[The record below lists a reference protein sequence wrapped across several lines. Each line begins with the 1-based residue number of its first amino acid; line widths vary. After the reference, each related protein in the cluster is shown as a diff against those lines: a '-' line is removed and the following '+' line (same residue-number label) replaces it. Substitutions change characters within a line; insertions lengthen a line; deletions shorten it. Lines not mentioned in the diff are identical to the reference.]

1 MSDYNISRDK
11 LNARTDERHRLGTDA
26 EDRDHYVD
34 QQLSAIWV
42 LYDDDVVHVEET
54 TAVSA
59 WVDHVADDCGW
70 LDCRYSDGTLFE
82 SLAVALSGRR

>member
-1 MSDYNISRDK
+1 MSPNTISRDK

-42 LYDDDVVHVEET
+42 LDGDDVVHVEET

-70 LDCRYSDGTLFE
+70 LDCHYSDGTLFE